1 MALPAWLE
9 ATAFTRTHRISVWLL
24 CADLLESGFEI
35 ERALPVVA
43 EVNRRSGRKSVA
55 RIVDGLVPA
64 LEAGRLREA
73 VARVTPAAEA
83 MVFEGFGRSE
93 AAEVFRAAARIA
105 EVRDRLA
112 IALRKNLAGPVFLTV
127 IAGGL
132 LYGAGEAFVPALEGL
147 APIETWPVGAQLAGS
162 LALGFAN
169 NVLWIGIGVAVV
181 VAVFAWLGINWVGRG
196 RAVADQVVPFSLV
209 RLVTG
214 LSFVLCVVEAMR
226 AGLDMDRKLFEDLA
240 RGGTRYARSRIMAIA
255 NAMEGGG
262 GLGRSME
269 RAGHGFPS
277 PELIP
282 VVAALDRSPEW
293 AERLGKFVDRWVRR
307 AERLVEEGALVVN
320 RALTF
325 LIVVIISSGSFLL
338 LGVIQ
343 ELIGQAF

>member
-24 CADLLESGFEI
+24 CADLLDSGFEI
-35 ERALPVVA
+35 ERAFPVVA

-55 RIVDGLVPA
+55 RIVDGFVQA

-73 VARVTPAAEA
+73 VGRVTPAAEA
-83 MVFEGFGRSE
+83 MVFEGFGRSD
-93 AAEVFRAAARIA
+93 AAQVFRAAARIA

-112 IALRKNLAGPVFLTV
+112 IALRKNLAGPVFLALIT
-127 IAGGL
+127 GGL
-132 LYGAGEAFVPALEGL
+132 LYGAGKAFVPALEGL
-147 APIETWPVGAQLAGS
+147 APLETWPVGAQLAGKV
-162 LALGFAN
+162 AKGFAE
-169 NVLWIGIGVAVV
+169 NVAWIGGGIGVLVV
-181 VAVFAWLGINWVGRG
+181 LMVWLGINWVGRG
-196 RAVADQVVPFSLV
+196 REVADEIVPFSLV

-226 AGLDMDRKLFEDLA
+226 AGLDLDRRLFEDLA
-240 RGGTRYARSRIMAIA
+240 RGGTRYARSRILAIA
-255 NAMEGGG
+255 NAMESGG
-262 GLGRSME
+262 GLGRAME

-282 VVAALDRSPEW
+282 VVAALDRSAHW

-307 AERLVEEGALVVN
+307 AERLVEEGAVVIN
-320 RALTF
+320 RGLTF
-325 LIVVIISSGSFLL
+325 LIVVIVSAGSFLL

-343 ELIGQAF
+343 ELVGQAF